1 MKRSIMVVE
10 DDQPILDMMEI
21 LLRRLG
27 YEPRLSSNGISA
39 LAEIK
44 TNPPALILLDVMMMP
59 INGWEFLDML
69 RADPVTKDLP
79 VVLFTAHPS
88 VEATVAELRD
98 PKLGVLLKPVTFSEL
113 ARALEQYLGKETAT
127 DR

>member
-27 YEPRLSSNGISA
+27 YEPRLSNNGLAA
-39 LAEIK
+39 LDEIK
-44 TNPPALILLDVMMMP
+44 KNPPSLILLDVMMVP
-59 INGWEFLDML
+59 INGWEFLDRL
-69 RADPVTKDLP
+69 RADPALKDLP

-88 VEATVAELRD
+88 VEPNVAKLHD
-98 PKLGVLLKPVTFSEL
+98 PKLGILLKPVTFTEL
-113 ARALEQYLGKETAT
+113 AKALEQYLGKDFSP

>member
-21 LLRRLG
+21 LLKRLG
-27 YEPRLSSNGISA
+27 YEPQLSNNGIAA

-44 TNPPALILLDVMMMP
+44 RNPPSLILLDVMMMP
-59 INGWEFLDML
+59 INGWEFLDWL
-69 RADPVTKDLP
+69 RADPATKDLP

-88 VEATVAELRD
+88 VEATVAKLKD
-98 PKLGVLLKPVTFSEL
+98 PNLGVLLKPVTFTEL
-113 ARALEQYLGKETAT
+113 AKALEQYLGKDPAT